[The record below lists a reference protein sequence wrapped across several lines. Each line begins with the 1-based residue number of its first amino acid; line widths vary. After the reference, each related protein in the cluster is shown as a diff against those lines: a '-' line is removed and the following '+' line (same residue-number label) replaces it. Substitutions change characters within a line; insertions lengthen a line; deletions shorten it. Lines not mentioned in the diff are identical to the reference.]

1 MVRVVLLLGLLTAC
15 TIPLEPVGPL
25 AVSVS
30 DFPNEV
36 LPGDALS
43 VTIATD
49 AYALEVAVTLP
60 EGVQVSERIEGAR
73 AVLDVTVDG
82 DAEPGVRVITVY
94 LRDGVRSAEVA
105 LGLKV
110 EGAG

>member
-1 MVRVVLLLGLLTAC
+1 MKVVVLLGLLTAC
-15 TIPLEPVGPL
+15 TIPLAPVGPL

-43 VTIATD
+43 VTLTTD

-60 EGVQVSERIEGAR
+60 EGVQASERVEGAR
-73 AVLDVTVDG
+73 AVLAVAVDG
-82 DAEPGVRVITVY
+82 DAEPGVRVVTVQ
-94 LRDGVRSAEVA
+94 LRDGARSAVVV
-105 LGLKV
+105 LGLEV
-110 EGAG
+110 EGMG

>member
-1 MVRVVLLLGLLTAC
+1 MKVVLLLGLLTAC
-15 TIPLEPVGPL
+15 TIPLVPVGPL

-30 DFPNEV
+30 DFPNKV

-43 VTIATD
+43 VALTTD
-49 AYALEVAVTLP
+49 AYDLEVAVTLP
-60 EGVQVSERIEGAR
+60 EGVQVSERVEGAR

-82 DAEPGVRVITVY
+82 DAEPSVRVVTVQ
-94 LRDGVRSAEVA
+94 LRDGARSAVVA
-105 LGLKV
+105 LGLEV